1 MTDDQS
7 QPRESPPKDGEVQE
21 PAARADDGSDTEASQ
36 CAPGDD
42 AQEPGEVDWANELSV
57 RRIAIELNHI
67 EEEVRSSLAGRD
79 SKRNRRLS
87 GTRRWLELEEDIGEL
102 LYRGRIE
109 ESVLEKLRLLVSRR
123 HHLFRRL
130 KFLTGTRPTWNS

>member
-1 MTDDQS
+1 MADDQS
-7 QPRESPPKDGEVQE
+7 QPGESLLKGGEVQE
-21 PAARADDGSDTEASQ
+21 PAAHADDDSNTGAIQ

-42 AQEPGEVDWANELSV
+42 TQEPGEADWANELSV
-57 RRIAIELNHI
+57 KRIAIELSHI

-79 SKRNRRLS
+79 PKRNRKLS
-87 GTRRWLELEEDIGEL
+87 GTRRWLELEEDIGAL